1 MVETR
6 KSLLLRAQTGEE
18 NAWKDLTAL
27 YRPLM
32 IGWLQHQGVPVT
44 ERDDLVQEI
53 LMEVVENLPAF
64 DHSGRRGAFRC
75 WLRMIAQTRACNYW
89 KARSRQPV
97 AAGGD
102 SGAAEIVS
110 QLEDPHSALSLLWDE
125 EHDRYVLRCLLDLME
140 LEFEASTVQAFRRVA
155 LEGATPAE
163 AAQELGLSVGSV
175 YAAKSRILQRLR
187 EEAAGLVDEIS

>member
-1 MVETR
+1 MTDTR

-53 LMEVVENLPAF
+53 LLEVVENLPAF

-75 WLRMIAQTRACNYW
+75 WLRTLAHTRACAYW
-89 KARSRQPV
+89 KARSRRPV
-97 AAGGD
+97 ATGD
-102 SGAAEIVS
+102 TEAAEIVS
-110 QLEDPHSALSLLWDE
+110 QLEDPNSALSLLWDE

-140 LEFEASTVQAFRRVA
+140 LEFEPSSILAFRRVA
-155 LEGATPAE
+155 LEGKSPAE
-163 AAQELGLSVGSV
+163 AAQELGLNVGSV
-175 YAAKSRILQRLR
+175 YAAKSRVLQRLR
-187 EEAAGLVDEIS
+187 EEAAGLVDEIA